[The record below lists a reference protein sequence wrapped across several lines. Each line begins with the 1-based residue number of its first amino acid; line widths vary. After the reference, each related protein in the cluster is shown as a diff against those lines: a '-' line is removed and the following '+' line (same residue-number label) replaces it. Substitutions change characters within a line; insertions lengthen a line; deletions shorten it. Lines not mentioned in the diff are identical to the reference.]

1 VPASYDL
8 GDSVLLTF
16 TVRDVAG
23 ALIDATVV
31 LTLTKP
37 DGSTS
42 TPTVTHASL
51 GTYTAT
57 ITVDQTGLWL
67 YRWTATGAAT
77 TAEDGQFYVQP
88 AATAQ
93 VYTTRAELKAGLGI
107 PQTDTVDDD
116 DLDDAILTASRAV
129 EGDTQRTFYKT
140 TETRTLEPTDRWHL
154 RLGPYMDLVSVT
166 TLKTDSDGDGTFDTT
181 WATTDYQLLTADGT
195 PNVNASPEPRPYRR
209 IKAIGT
215 QTFPCS
221 WAWHLGRSDRV
232 QINGTWGWPAVPDR
246 IRRAT
251 RLAAAEIFKLNSAP
265 FGAIGMAD
273 LGIIRVRANPKYQ
286 ALISTYQLM
295 PVPVA

>member
-16 TVRDVAG
+16 TVRDIAG

-31 LTLTKP
+31 LTITKP
-37 DGSTS
+37 DATTS
-42 TPTVTHASL
+42 TPTVSHPSL

-57 ITVDQTGLWL
+57 IAVDQVGLWL
-67 YRWTATGAAT
+67 YRWAATGAAT

-93 VYTTRAELKAGLGI
+93 VYTTLPELKASLSI

-116 DLDDAILTASRAV
+116 DLQDAILTASRAV
-129 EGDTQRTFYKT
+129 DGDCQRTFYKT
-140 TETRTLEPTDRWHL
+140 TETRTLTPTDRWHL

-166 TLKTDSDGDGTFDTT
+166 TLKTDADGDGTFETT
-181 WATTDYQLLTADGT
+181 WATTDYQLLTGDGT
-195 PNVNASPEPRPYRR
+195 PNVNAAPEPRPYRR

-215 QTFPCS
+215 QTFP
-221 WAWHLGRSDRV
+221 WLWQWHLGRNDLV
-232 QINGTWGWPAVPDR
+232 QINGVWGWPQVPDR

-251 RLAAAEIFKLNSAP
+251 RMAAAEVFKLNSAP

-286 ALISTYQLM
+286 ALISTYQLY